1 MQSRKFEKI
10 QILCRNAMKEIPG
23 ILSFLE
29 KSESDLIWESHQ
41 KQGINIAGL
50 RTKSPLMLEIIWSQ
64 VTGFE

>member
-1 MQSRKFEKI
+1 
-10 QILCRNAMKEIPG
+10 MKEIPG

-41 KQGINIAGL
+41 KQAINNAAL